1 VEQLLDLT
9 LAIRMLLLQRQLV
22 MLLLVAGM

>member
-9 LAIRMLLLQRQLV
+9 LAIRRLLLQRQLV